1 MGGGAQC
8 AEGPGAAEEG
18 EEGLRSA
25 ARLEALRQVRLSA
38 SADPGMKRFARL
50 VADTLGVPVALVSL
64 VEADRQVFPGQVGLA
79 EPWASGRQAP
89 LARLL
94 CQRVAA
100 TGSPL
105 VLADARQDEQARGT
119 AAISDPQVIAYAGM
133 PLTDS
138 EGHVLGSLCAI
149 DTQPRAWSPRELARL
164 ADLAA
169 ACCAELRLRI
179 TSRRAAH
186 ALDAAAR
193 SQATAQ
199 EYAAQ
204 ARLALDRS
212 ELMLRAAEDLAD
224 TAGLA
229 DVRRRVRNLVTGNL
243 KPSYVGLALLDGQQ
257 LRWVPDADLTHSVSL
272 RSQAVALEDADP
284 GARAARQGRMVI
296 VTGRAARRAGQER
309 QGGIDSG
316 AAGLETAVCVPL
328 LGITRTLGTLVLGW
342 DTPHQV
348 DVAERAVLTAIAGY
362 TARAIERALYLDQQV
377 TVATQLQQAM
387 LTDLPAA
394 PGFQLGALYRPAAA
408 GELVGGDWY
417 DAYPLRAAA
426 RGPQPPGGAGLEP
439 VLALALT
446 VGDVTGHDMRA
457 ATIMGQ
463 IRSMLRQA
471 DLDHLDRGPAAAV
484 TAVENACTALGLDA
498 TGTLVHAHLS
508 PAGGGT
514 WHLSWTNAGHP
525 PPLLLDRPGG
535 QPERLAV
542 HDRLLWPGMTGSPR
556 TSQQRLLP
564 PGATL
569 LLYTDGLVER
579 RGDDIDAAIDR
590 TAAALAAAPA
600 NQPLPALLEQLAAEI
615 ADPSAADDMV
625 LLAARIPAGRA

>member
-38 SADPGMKRFARL
+38 SADPGMERFARL
-50 VADTLGVPVALVSL
+50 VADTLGVPVALASL
-64 VEADRQVFPGQVGLA
+64 VEADRQVFPGQAGLA

-138 EGHVLGSLCAI
+138 EGHVLGSLRAI

-212 ELMLRAAEDLAD
+212 ELMLRAAEDLAG

-257 LRWVPDADLTHSVSL
+257 LRWVPDADLAHSVSL

-296 VTGRAARRAGQER
+296 VTGRAAR
-309 QGGIDSG
+309 
-316 AAGLETAVCVPL
+316 
-328 LGITRTLGTLVLGW
+328 
-342 DTPHQV
+342 
-348 DVAERAVLTAIAGY
+348 
-362 TARAIERALYLDQQV
+362 
-377 TVATQLQQAM
+377 
-387 LTDLPAA
+387 
-394 PGFQLGALYRPAAA
+394 
-408 GELVGGDWY
+408 
-417 DAYPLRAAA
+417 
-426 RGPQPPGGAGLEP
+426 
-439 VLALALT
+439 
-446 VGDVTGHDMRA
+446 RA

-508 PAGGGT
+508 PAGGGA

-600 NQPLPALLEQLAAEI
+600 SQPLPALLEQLAAEI

>member
-1 MGGGAQC
+1 MGDGAQG

-18 EEGLRSA
+18 EEELRSA
-25 ARLEALRQVRLSA
+25 ARLEALRQMRLSA
-38 SADPGMKRFARL
+38 SADPGMERFARL
-50 VADTLGVPVALVSL
+50 VADTLRVPVALVSL

-79 EPWASGRQAP
+79 EPWASGGQTP

-105 VLADARQDEQARGT
+105 VLADARQDEQACGS
-119 AAISDPQVIAYAGM
+119 AAISDLEVIAYAGM

-138 EGHVLGSLCAI
+138 EGYVLGSLSAI

-179 TSRRAAH
+179 TSRYAAH
-186 ALDAAAR
+186 ALDAAKRA
-193 SQATAQ
+193 QAATR

-229 DVRRRVRNLVTGNL
+229 DLRRRVRNLVTGKL

-257 LRWVPDADLTHSVSL
+257 LRWVPDSDVTHSANL
-272 RSQAVALEDADP
+272 GGQAFALEDAAP
-284 GARAARQGRMVI
+284 SARAARQGRMVI

-309 QGGIDSG
+309 QSATNPD
-316 AAGLETAVCVPL
+316 AADLETAVCVPL
-328 LGITRTLGTLVLGW
+328 PGTSRMLGTLVLGW

-348 DVAERAVLTAIAGY
+348 DVIERAVLTTIAGY
-362 TARAIERALYLDQQV
+362 TARAIERALYLDQRV

-387 LTDLPAA
+387 LSDLPAA
-394 PGFQLGALYRPAAA
+394 SGLQLGALYRPAAA

-417 DAYPLRAAA
+417 DAYPLGPAVG
-426 RGPQPPGGAGLEP
+426 GPQPSGGAGLES

-463 IRSMLRQA
+463 VRSMLRQA

-508 PAGGGT
+508 PAEGGA

-525 PPLLLDRPGG
+525 PPLLLERPGG
-535 QPERLAV
+535 QPERLAT
-542 HDRLLWPGMTGSPR
+542 HDPLLWPGLTGWPR

-564 PGATL
+564 AGATL

-579 RGDDIDAAIDR
+579 HGADIDDAIDGA
-590 TAAALAAAPA
+590 AAALAAAPA
-600 NQPLPALLEQLAAEI
+600 NYPLPALLEQLAAEI

-625 LLAARIPAGRA
+625 LLAVRIPAGRA

>member
-8 AEGPGAAEEG
+8 AEGPGTAGEG

-25 ARLEALRQVRLSA
+25 ARLEALGQVRLSA
-38 SADPGMKRFARL
+38 SPDPGMERFARL
-50 VADTLGVPVALVSL
+50 VAGTLGVPVALVSL
-64 VEADRQVFPGQVGLA
+64 VEAGRQEFPGQVGLA
-79 EPWASGRQAP
+79 VPWVSGRQTP
-89 LARLL
+89 LAHLL

-100 TGSPL
+100 TASPV
-105 VLADARQDEQARGT
+105 VLADARQDAQACGSE
-119 AAISDPQVIAYAGM
+119 AISDLEVIAFAGM

-179 TSRRAAH
+179 TSRYAAH
-186 ALDAAAR
+186 ALDAAER
-193 SQATAQ
+193 SQAATQ

-229 DVRRRVRNLVTGNL
+229 DVRRRVRNLVTGKL

-257 LRWVPDADLTHSVSL
+257 LRWVPDSDITHSANLSGQVFE
-272 RSQAVALEDADP
+272 LEDADP
-284 GARAARQGRMVI
+284 SARAARQGRMLI
-296 VTGRAARRAGQER
+296 VTGRAAQRAGQEW
-309 QGGIDSG
+309 QGVTNPD
-316 AAGLETAVCVPL
+316 AADLETAVCVPL
-328 LGITRTLGTLVLGW
+328 LGTTRMLGTLVLGW
-342 DTPHQV
+342 NTSHQV
-348 DVAERAVLTAIAGY
+348 DVIERAVLTAIAGY
-362 TARAIERALYLDQQV
+362 TARAIERALYLDQRL

-387 LTDLPAA
+387 LSDLPAA
-394 PGFQLGALYRPAAA
+394 SGLQLGALYRPAAA

-417 DAYPLRAAA
+417 DAYPLGPAA
-426 RGPQPPGGAGLEP
+426 RGPQPSGGAVLES

-446 VGDVTGHDMRA
+446 VGDVTGHDMHA

-484 TAVENACTALGLDA
+484 TAVENACTAVGLDA

-508 PAGGGT
+508 PAEGGT

-525 PPLLLDRPGG
+525 PPLLLERPGG
-535 QPERLAV
+535 QPERLAT
-542 HDRLLWPGMTGSPR
+542 HDPLLWPGLTGGPR
-556 TSQQRLLP
+556 TSQQRILP
-564 PGATL
+564 AGATL

-579 RGDDIDAAIDR
+579 RGGDIDAAIDR
-590 TAAALAAAPA
+590 TAAALATAPA
-600 NQPLPALLEQLAAEI
+600 NHPLPALLEQLAAEI
-615 ADPSAADDMV
+615 ADPSAADDMA
-625 LLAARIPAGRA
+625 LLAVRIPVGGA